1 MMIMKYK
8 LTYPSGTATAYLIN
22 NFHSPKEAKL
32 AKKEVDVL
40 LKSFSFV
47 FAFYQWFFYAADG
60 CGFSCIAT
68 FGLKAYAHDTSQKES
83 KKSYQTCKGN
93 NNWNTEH
100 LQEDFSMSCM
110 EGNDQM
116 EHIKARHFL

>member
-60 CGFSCIAT
+60 CGFSSIAT
-68 FGLKAYAHDTSQKES
+68 FGLKAYAHDTRIRNTFKR
-83 KKSYQTCKGN
+83 TLACHVWRGMIR
-93 NNWNTEH
+93 WNTSK
-100 LQEDFSMSCM
+100 LATFSEALTRPQIIPS
-110 EGNDQM
+110 
-116 EHIKARHFL
+116 HFL